1 MMSAFCF
8 EAAAAARAC
17 NNEGSNPS
25 PGAPTY
31 SDRAVPNPE
40 DYIMSAEKVASF
52 FFSRSAHD
60 GKYYVEW
67 QTQRQHQRK
76 KKKKNCNFPSKKRG
90 KKIKGSRYQVEGQC
104 IYVTDRVN
112 LNRNEINPECCVG

>member
-1 MMSAFCF
+1 MSAFCF

-31 SDRAVPNPE
+31 SDRAASNPE

-76 KKKKNCNFPSKKRG
+76 KKKILISHRKRG
-90 KKIKGSRYQVEGQC
+90 NKITGSRYQVEGQC